1 MSDADASTSLQA
13 FARPT
18 NDAAAELV
26 ATTVG
31 LVSKAEFTRRREV
44 LEHKADKKEGGETK
58 KKKKLKTGKAGGGA
72 VLSFDDEDG
81 EEEEASGESLLKRPK
96 LGKNPSVDSSFLPD
110 KERDEAL
117 ARRREKLA
125 KEYKNGQ
132 DAIKAQLIE
141 VTYSYHDP
149 SGRDGFRG
157 HRNTV
162 TLPKGATMQEFLNKC
177 REQQARPSMGSWSK
191 TRVAK
196 ASADAHDVACLVSV
210 RTGCAALLL
219 CRGPNVCQGGPHNA
233 ARRHLLRAHPHQGQG
248 QVGAALPL

>member
-1 MSDADASTSLQA
+1 MSDADASTSLPA

-18 NDAAAELV
+18 NDASVKLA
-26 ATTVG
+26 ATTAG
-31 LVSKAEFTRRREV
+31 LVTKAEFARRREE
-44 LEHKADKKEGGETK
+44 LEHKADEKEGGETRK
-58 KKKKLKTGKAGGGA
+58 KKKKKGKAGGA
-72 VLSFDDEDG
+72 VLSFGNEDG
-81 EEEEASGESLLKRPK
+81 EDEEAADKLLPKRPK
-96 LGKNPSVDSSFLPD
+96 LYKNPSVDSSFLPD

-177 REQQARPSMGSWSK
+177 REQQARPSMVSWSK

-196 ASADAHDVACLVSV
+196 ASAGAHDVACLVSV

-233 ARRHLLRAHPHQGQG
+233 ARRHLLRAHPHQGEG
-248 QVGAALPL
+248 EVEASLPL